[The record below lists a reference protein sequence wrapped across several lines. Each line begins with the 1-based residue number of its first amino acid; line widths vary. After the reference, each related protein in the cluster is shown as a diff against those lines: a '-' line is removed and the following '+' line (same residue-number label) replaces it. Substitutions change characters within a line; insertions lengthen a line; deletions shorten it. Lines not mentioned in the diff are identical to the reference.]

1 VRGLRGK
8 EESKGAEMWA
18 MGLERE
24 VIWLHGV
31 GGKGRGMEWISGWRA
46 MSLDRRR
53 FERPCSSRGVF
64 PLSALEPRF
73 SPKSE
78 RGFTLLEVMVSLVI
92 LGMGILMIIQLFS
105 GGLGLARAAR
115 DHSGAVLLAR
125 EKMAEVLTDENWETG
140 VSEGEGPK
148 GFTWKVDVSP
158 YESALTD
165 DNVSLDIMKVD
176 VSVLGRG
183 KVRGAY
189 TLSSLKLLWYEDA
202 DEE

>member
-1 VRGLRGK
+1 
-8 EESKGAEMWA
+8 
-18 MGLERE
+18 
-24 VIWLHGV
+24 
-31 GGKGRGMEWISGWRA
+31 

-53 FERPCSSRGVF
+53 FERFCSSRGVF
-64 PLSALEPRF
+64 PIAALEPHF
-73 SPKSE
+73 PPQSE
-78 RGFTLLEVMVSLVI
+78 RGFTLLEVMVSLAI

-140 VSEGEGPK
+140 VSEGGGPG

-158 YESALTD
+158 YESVLTD

-176 VSVLGRG
+176 VSVKGHG
-183 KVRGAY
+183 KVRGAD
-189 TLSSLKLLWYEDA
+189 TLSSLKLIWYEDA